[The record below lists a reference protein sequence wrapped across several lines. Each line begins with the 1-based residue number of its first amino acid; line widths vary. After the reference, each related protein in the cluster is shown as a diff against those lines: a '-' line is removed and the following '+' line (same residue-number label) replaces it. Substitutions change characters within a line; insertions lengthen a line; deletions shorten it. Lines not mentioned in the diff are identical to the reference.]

1 MIWFEMKWNE
11 MKWYDLLA
19 SDMELEWEYENW
31 EKTEMEWEV
40 RIPFNT
46 AW

>member
-1 MIWFEMKWNE
+1 MI
-11 MKWYDLLA
+11 WYDLLA
-19 SDMELEWEYENW
+19 SDMELEYEDW

-46 AW
+46 EGEKLRKTAQ